1 MKLLKEDNFFRE
13 IDIGI
18 ASNRPMA
25 FLHRTEINDGGFTN
39 LNRESRVFSSAVHL
53 KNLEVSFLF
62 SKNELRTLKSIARNN
77 ASKTLNVA
85 ALLIFPEEIH
95 RFQKEKFHNWRCM
108 LYIRNSNF
116 IYERENNFLSITNR
130 LFFFFFFCLVTF

>member
-77 ASKTLNVA
+77 ASKTLPRCW
-85 ALLIFPEEIH
+85 F
-95 RFQKEKFHNWRCM
+95 FQKK
-108 LYIRNSNF
+108 YIDFKKRNFTTGVVCS
-116 IYERENNFLSITNR
+116 IYEIPISSTNAKIIFFQSR
-130 LFFFFFFCLVTF
+130 IYFFFAL